1 MGTDTLDNVVDRGH
15 TKAIGNVDQR
25 NGRLLQTVGAMALF
39 AVEMDVQVI
48 ILVVAVA
55 MAEFIAHA
63 ASAVVDDM
71 DQMMLAEEGQ
81 RTEDARLVDR
91 QDLVLQFGERQRAPG
106 LSQSLSHDNAI
117 GRGLD
122 AVVHQ

>member
-1 MGTDTLDNVVDRGH
+1 MGADALDDVVDGDH
-15 TKAIGNVDQR
+15 AEAPGNVDQR

-39 AVEMDVQVI
+39 AVEMDVQVV

-71 DQMMLAEEGQ
+71 DQMVLAEEGQ
-81 RTEDARLVDR
+81 RTEDARFVDR
-91 QDLVLQFGERQRAPG
+91 QDLVLQFGERQGAPG
-106 LSQSLSHDNAI
+106 LSQSLRHDDAI